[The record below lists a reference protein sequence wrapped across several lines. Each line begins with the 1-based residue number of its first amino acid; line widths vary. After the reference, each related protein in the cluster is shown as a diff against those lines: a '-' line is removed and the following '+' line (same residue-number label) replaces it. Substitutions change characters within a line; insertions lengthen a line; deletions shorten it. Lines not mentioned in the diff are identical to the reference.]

1 MSILQILGWTCFL
14 LLFFLNSNGP
24 SYKNEVR
31 NDWRFRFDR
40 DFWQSTMKGRVEM
53 TPTKNSNKGQ
63 QLEKVEK
70 IQ

>member
-1 MSILQILGWTCFL
+1 MSILQILGWTCF

-40 DFWQSTMKGRVEM
+40 DFLAVDHEGKGRNDPNE
-53 TPTKNSNKGQ
+53 KQ
-63 QLEKVEK
+63 Q
-70 IQ
+70 